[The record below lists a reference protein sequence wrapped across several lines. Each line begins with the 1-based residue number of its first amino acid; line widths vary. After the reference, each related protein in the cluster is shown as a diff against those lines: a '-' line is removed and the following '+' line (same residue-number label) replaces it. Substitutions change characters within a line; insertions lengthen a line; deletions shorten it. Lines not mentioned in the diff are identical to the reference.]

1 MDGCREYIYR
11 FGWMDGVMGDTVFK
25 MKHKNS
31 TSKKLVFKYCTVKL
45 AILLSRDVYSR
56 NM

>member
-1 MDGCREYIYR
+1 MNRISEMPDLKRIIKTQ
-11 FGWMDGVMGDTVFK
+11 VLTI
-25 MKHKNS
+25 
-31 TSKKLVFKYCTVKL
+31 KL